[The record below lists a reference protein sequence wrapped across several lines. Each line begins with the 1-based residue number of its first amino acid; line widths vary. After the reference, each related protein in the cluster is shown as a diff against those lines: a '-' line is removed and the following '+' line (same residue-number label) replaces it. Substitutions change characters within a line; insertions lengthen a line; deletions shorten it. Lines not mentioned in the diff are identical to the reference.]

1 MATELITESRQPA
14 PSKVVR
20 DRPWPRW
27 PVFDL
32 ARSRE
37 SGKTPSWRRKLTFTR
52 LGRWYCGLTVG
63 IGFAAVNTGNNLLFL
78 VLGLLLASI
87 VVSGVLSENAVRDVR
102 VTRVLP
108 LAAAVGEPALI
119 GLSVVNGKKRAPSFS
134 LSVREANGEVS
145 GEAFLIMLAP
155 GAREELSYRFMPER
169 RGRHLFARLEVATR
183 SPFGLFEKARPFDA
197 PGELIVFPRAV
208 EPPELP
214 ARAQGS
220 EGEEPLARAGL
231 GFELHGLREYRP
243 GEDARAIHW
252 RSSARAGRLLSI
264 EREEERRRRLCI
276 VCDARGVTGIAL
288 ETMLE
293 NAAAL
298 FQRALDEG
306 AQVSLALPG
315 ATLPP
320 ATGAIARRSGLTML
334 ALFEAAQGLPAPEIG
349 PGLEMIAVP
358 MIAVPIIS

>member
-1 MATELITESRQPA
+1 MATEAIQEMRNSA
-14 PSKVVR
+14 PSKAAR
-20 DRPWPRW
+20 DRLWRLWPAR
-27 PVFDL
+27 DTA
-32 ARSRE
+32 ARSE
-37 SGKTPSWRRKLTFTR
+37 TKTPSWRRKLTFTR
-52 LGRWYCGLTVG
+52 LGRWYCSLTVG
-63 IGFAAVNTGNNLLFL
+63 IGLAAINTGNNLLFL

-108 LAAAVGEPALI
+108 PSAAVGEPALI
-119 GLSVVNGKKRAPSFS
+119 GLSVINGKPRAPSFS
-134 LSVREANGEVS
+134 LSVREANGEVTGGS
-145 GEAFLIMLAP
+145 FILMLAP
-155 GAREELSYRFMPER
+155 GAREELSYRFTPAR
-169 RGRHLFARLEVATR
+169 RGRHLFAQLEVATR

-197 PGELIVFPRAV
+197 PGELVVFPRAV
-208 EPPELP
+208 PPPELP
-214 ARAQGS
+214 LRARGR

-231 GFELHGLREYRP
+231 GFELHGLRDHRP

-264 EREEERRRRLCI
+264 EREEERRRRVCI
-276 VCDARGVTGIAL
+276 VCDARGITGLAL

-298 FQRALDEG
+298 FQGALDEG

-315 ATLPP
+315 ETLPP

-334 ALFEAAQGLPAPEIG
+334 ALFEPAADLPAPEVG

-358 MIAVPIIS
+358 MIAVQTIS